1 VTQSAQVIEPPA
13 RTVVAPR
20 RRARR
25 RFAWL
30 AWLVLLL
37 WLGVIAAAAGAY
49 FGGKLLL
56 ESDRILPGV
65 QVLGVDLSGKTTAQA
80 TWMLESAWDERRIT
94 LEADGNTWTLSPT
107 QLGVT
112 LDPEAT
118 VQLAHRQ
125 GRNTADTDATIGAA
139 MQVLAYSLEDYPG
152 IRAWLSQLEPG
163 LAEVRQIPLAPVTR
177 FDRRQAADTLRI
189 LAQQMEVTPL
199 NASITVVDGAVET
212 TESVAGQAMDLT
224 AGIAELEARAG
235 ELADAKTMSL
245 TLPVETLQPYIQ
257 NVDAVKQEVAALLDN
272 QITVRL
278 WDPIKDERVTW
289 SVTPAD
295 MGRWITFGLGEDGGI
310 TWKVDEDGVGE
321 YVTKA
326 QQTLGPER
334 YVDRQKI
341 IPALLDAFQNG
352 GAEIGL
358 RVNYFDRTHTVQS
371 GETLS
376 SIAEDYGL
384 PYPWLIKANPELGD
398 QLAVGQE
405 IVVPSQDA
413 LLPLPPVE
421 NKRIEI
427 SIARQRMQAYEDGQL
442 KWDWVISTGLPDS
455 PTSPGVFQVQS
466 HEGTAYANQW
476 DLHMPFFMGIY
487 KPSPDGEVMNGFHGF
502 PSRDQKQLLWTKNLG
517 RPVTYGCVLLSTEN
531 AEKLYKW
538 AEDGVIVEIAKS

>member
-1 VTQSAQVIEPPA
+1 MTQSAQVIEPPA

>member
-1 VTQSAQVIEPPA
+1 MTQSAQVIEPPA

-257 NVDAVKQEVAALLDN
+257 NVDAAKQEVAALLDN

>member
-257 NVDAVKQEVAALLDN
+257 NVDAAKQEVAALLDN

-278 WDPIKDERVTW
+278 WDPIKDERMTW